1 MKKIYLILFTLGLFC
16 LNIRSVDA
24 QTAFDVKKRKNNP
37 VNTSSLHATKIS
49 APSRASSKART
60 TPPIFQNA
68 RAFSFQ
74 SQEKLHNILHTEE
87 GQPSFIETR
96 RNTASSSVFVRKDT
110 YTACYDYLQE
120 LSPVLRL
127 ENATENFTIR
137 RTKRDKDY
145 GTHILLQQNY
155 KGVPVHGGE
164 VIVHLNSLW

>member
-1 MKKIYLILFTLGLFC
+1 MSVSLTMKKIYLILFTLGLFC

-24 QTAFDVKKRKNNP
+24 QTAFDVKKRKNSS

-74 SQEKLHNILHTEE
+74 SEEKLHNILHTEE

-96 RNTASSSVFVRKDT
+96 RSTASSRVFVRKDT

-137 RTKRDKDY
+137 GTKSDKD
-145 GTHILLQQNY
+145 
-155 KGVPVHGGE
+155 
-164 VIVHLNSLW
+164 